1 MTGDMSIP
9 IEQEIY
15 WLAEA
20 PEEIETLEEGDIWS
34 LRARLEDMPDPTLDA
49 LWRAVLVRTGSGG

>member
-20 PEEIETLEEGDIWS
+20 PEEISDMEEGDLWS
-34 LRARLEDMPDPTLDA
+34 LRARLEDMPDPALDA
-49 LWRAVLVRTGSGG
+49 LWRAVLVRTGSAG

>member
-1 MTGDMSIP
+1 VHTDIT

-20 PEEIETLEEGDIWS
+20 PEEISGMEDGDLWS

-49 LWRAVLVRTGSGG
+49 LWRAVLVRTGSAG

>member
-1 MTGDMSIP
+1 MHTDIS

-49 LWRAVLVRTGSGG
+49 LWRAVLVRTGSAG

>member
-1 MTGDMSIP
+1 MYMDIS

-20 PEEIETLEEGDIWS
+20 PEEIETLETGDLWS
-34 LRARLEDMPDPTLDA
+34 LRARLEDMPDPALDA
-49 LWRAVLVRTGSGG
+49 LWRAVLVRTGSAG

>member
-1 MTGDMSIP
+1 MYTDIS

-20 PEEIETLEEGDIWS
+20 PEEVSTLPEGDVWS
-34 LRARLEDMPDPTLDA
+34 LRARLEDMPDPALDA
-49 LWRAVLVRTGSGG
+49 LWRAVLVRTGSAG

>member
-1 MTGDMSIP
+1 VHTDIS

-49 LWRAVLVRTGSGG
+49 LWRAVLVRTGSAG

>member
-1 MTGDMSIP
+1 MHTDIT

-20 PEEIETLEEGDIWS
+20 PEEISGMEDGDLWS

-49 LWRAVLVRTGSGG
+49 LWRAVLVRTGSAG